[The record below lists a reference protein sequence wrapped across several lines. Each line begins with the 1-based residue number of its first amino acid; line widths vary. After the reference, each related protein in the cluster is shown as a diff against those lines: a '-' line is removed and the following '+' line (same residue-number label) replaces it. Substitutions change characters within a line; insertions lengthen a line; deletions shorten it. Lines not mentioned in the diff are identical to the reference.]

1 MFAAFSCK
9 TIFVTFF
16 AKTLPRMDYE
26 NLNQEFKQNKVKVS
40 INGYLRYVNIV
51 DFKFIGY

>member
-16 AKTLPRMDYE
+16 AKTLPRLDYE
-26 NLNQEFKQNKVKVS
+26 NLNQECFDRKNKTKHQWLSKIRKALLV
-40 INGYLRYVNIV
+40 
-51 DFKFIGY
+51 